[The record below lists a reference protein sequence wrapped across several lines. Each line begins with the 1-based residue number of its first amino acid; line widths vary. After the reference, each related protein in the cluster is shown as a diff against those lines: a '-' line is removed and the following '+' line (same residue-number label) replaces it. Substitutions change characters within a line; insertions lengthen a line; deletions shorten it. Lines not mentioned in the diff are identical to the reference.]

1 MTLTVKLPRQLETEL
16 DARCRLEGRT
26 RSDLVRRLVES
37 YVADKPHRSPWE
49 LYRMVTGGDVPGSG
63 RRMRGRDHSRLI
75 KAKLRAD
82 RAR

>member
-26 RSDLVRRLVES
+26 KSELVRRLVES
-37 YVADKPHRSPWE
+37 YVADKPHRTPWE
-49 LYRMVTGGDVPGSG
+49 VYSVVTGGDVAASG

>member
-16 DARCRLEGRT
+16 DARSRLEGRT
-26 RSDLVRRLVES
+26 KSELVRRLVES

-49 LYRMVTGGDVPGSG
+49 VYCAVTGGDVPASG

-75 KAKLRAD
+75 KAKLRAG
-82 RAR
+82 RPR